1 MSTYRLQNL
10 TAAALSNFVIS
21 IIFFVFLFKNV
32 EINCNYYVSICS
44 ILTRIV
50 LNSLSKSC
58 GGFEQRPNANHFN
71 KITKNNQHAPRI
83 QQGGQFDNFCK
94 IGKSFYYGT
103 IPFVRN
109 NPEILTWFLMSQDGW
124 WKWKSHIWLE
134 IDFPGLWDWPLLTA
148 DVRGVPRLKSSV

>member
-1 MSTYRLQNL
+1 MN
-10 TAAALSNFVIS
+10 
-21 IIFFVFLFKNV
+21 
-32 EINCNYYVSICS
+32 EINYNYYVTICS
-44 ILTRIV
+44 ILTWIV
-50 LNSLSKSC
+50 FNSLSKSC
-58 GGFEQRPNANHFN
+58 GGFEQRPNTNHFN

-83 QQGGQFDNFCK
+83 KQGGQFDNFCK
-94 IGKSFYYGT
+94 IGKLDIANRHYDT

-109 NPEILTWFLMSQDGW
+109 NPELHLFTWYINVRDGW